1 MRKTLAIAVATIM
14 LLAAIPFAGSMADEL
29 DPYVIEFW
37 TLTNS
42 VSAERALVE
51 QAINEIIQPK
61 FNATIN
67 ITMIPWGDW
76 WTQVSLLNAG
86 EKVDLLFTADWW
98 QYMEG
103 IANNYF
109 LPLNDLVAEYAP
121 EIPEK
126 LGPAFIEGT
135 QVRGIN
141 YGIPTN
147 KEMAV
152 NGGFLYNKTLADKY
166 DLVPDPSW
174 TSYRDWIPFLQV
186 IAENEPDVI
195 PVLADGNWY
204 HLNWVSYLPGDI
216 GWQDIENDD
225 PELRW
230 AWETEYYIEEL
241 RAARELYELGLIPA
255 DAITADHDYNNRY
268 LQMGDFFLTTQ
279 PLKPGKGKATELMS
293 QMITAGIEYDEL
305 ETFPL
310 IGTTNHSGGSMYAIA
325 STSDD
330 PARAMMFLN
339 EMHTNPDIV
348 NLLVW
353 GIEGLTYEVV
363 QEEPVKLVRSIEG
376 NTWTSAMNGWMIG
389 DFFSIHLAEFEPLDK
404 YDLLRATKE
413 VPSHIANGYRFDTA
427 DWLDTVTA
435 INNALEEF
443 GEPLRVGAV
452 DVDEGLAAIIAAAEA
467 AGFREY
473 FAAVQADY
481 QAWLEETK

>member
-1 MRKTLAIAVATIM
+1 MRKTLALAVAMIM
-14 LLAAIPFAGSMADEL
+14 LLAAIPFAGSSAADL
-29 DPYVIEFW
+29 DPYVIDFW
-37 TLTNS
+37 MLVGS
-42 VSAERALVE
+42 VSSEKAMIEAE
-51 QAINEIIQPK
+51 INKIIEPK

-67 ITMIPWGDW
+67 ITMVDWDNW

-98 QYMEG
+98 QYTEG

-109 LPLNDLVAEYAP
+109 LPLNDLIAEYAP
-121 EIPEK
+121 EVPGK
-126 LGPAFIEGT
+126 LGDAFINGT
-135 QVRGIN
+135 QVNGIN

-147 KEMAV
+147 KELAV
-152 NGGFLYNKTLADKY
+152 NGGFMWNKTLADKY

-174 TSYRDWIPFLQV
+174 RSHKDWEPFLEI

-195 PVLADGNWY
+195 PILTPGGWAHMD
-204 HLNWVSYLPGDI
+204 WVDYIPCHI
-216 GWQDIENDD
+216 GWQDIGNDD
-225 PELRW
+225 PELRFR
-230 AWETEYYIEEL
+230 WETEYYIEEL
-241 RAARELYELGLIPA
+241 RAVREMYEKGYFPA
-255 DAITADHDYNNRY
+255 DAAIANSEYFNKHVQ
-268 LQMGDFFLTTQ
+268 LGDFFLTTQ
-279 PLKPGKGKATELMS
+279 PLKPGKGKSTELMS
-293 QMITAGIEYDEL
+293 QLLTPGIEYDEF

-310 IGTTNHSGGSMYAIA
+310 VGTTNHTGGSMYAIA

-363 QEEPVKLVRSIEG
+363 EEEPVKIVRSVPG
-376 NTWTSAMNGWMIG
+376 NTWTPNVYGWMIG
-389 DFFSIHLAEFEPLDK
+389 DYYSIYLAEGEPLDK

-413 VPSHIANGYRFDTA
+413 CTSHIANGYRFDTEP
-427 DWLDTVTA
+427 WLDTITA
-435 INNALEEF
+435 VLDVLDEYEKPLLAGAL
-443 GEPLRVGAV
+443 
-452 DVDEGLAAIIAAAEA
+452 DVDEGLAALIAAVEA

-481 QAWLEETK
+481 EAWLAAK